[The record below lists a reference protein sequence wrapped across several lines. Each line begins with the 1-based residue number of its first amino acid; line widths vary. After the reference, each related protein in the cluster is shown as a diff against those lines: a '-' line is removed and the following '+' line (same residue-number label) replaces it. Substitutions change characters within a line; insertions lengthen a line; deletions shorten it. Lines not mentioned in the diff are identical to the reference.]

1 MKLQTKW
8 VYRQNTFRFL
18 SLQEVAVVVIGQ
30 LGPVYQSMND
40 AEYQMLHPP
49 TATRLST
56 MDNFLSLSD
65 SWQMIR
71 VFFNE
76 SPAIILVHAVVC
88 KNS

>member
-1 MKLQTKW
+1 MGLSTK
-8 VYRQNTFRFL
+8 YFSFSESARGGCCGNRSGL
-18 SLQEVAVVVIGQ
+18 AG
-30 LGPVYQSMND
+30 YQSMND